1 MVDPIEALR
10 KMKERILTRRRSIDE
25 NKEGKD
31 YIEYLQ
37 NKRKASALRYVRG
50 KRDQKIKDDM
60 KIPQS
65 KIDEYFEVND
75 DD

>member
-1 MVDPIEALR
+1 MVNPIKAL
-10 KMKERILTRRRSIDE
+10 KEMKERVKIRRRSIEE

-31 YIEYLQ
+31 YTEYLQ
-37 NKRKASALRYVRG
+37 NKRKATSLRYIQG
-50 KRDQKIKDDM
+50 KRDQKVKDDM
-60 KIPQS
+60 RIPQS